1 MKKLYNI
8 LILLVMIGTTSA
20 AVYEITEP
28 SDAKLFFTREMPQDS
43 KMHTMIECGVGFTT
57 RCDMGEM
64 SGNTL
69 NKRILNMN
77 PDNTTFDGCVYFAI
91 NCSTGMGDTADGME
105 DFVSI
110 TYTCPNGTE
119 YSCNDHALIGRV
131 SPTSITITPPMEP
144 YMFPPDM
151 VEVYSDIE
159 IVFVDG
165 AYGDYELIAW
175 TDHPPG
181 EKAA

>member
-1 MKKLYNI
+1 MNKIYNI
-8 LILLVMIGTTSA
+8 LILLVMIGTASA
-20 AVYEITEP
+20 AVYEITAP

-43 KMHTMIECGVGFTT
+43 EMHTMIECGTGFTT

-64 SGNTL
+64 GGNTL

-77 PDNTTFDGCVYFAI
+77 PDINNTFEGCVYLAI
-91 NCSTGMGDTADGME
+91 NCTTYMNDTADGIE

-110 TYTCPNGTE
+110 TYTCPNGTV
-119 YSCNDHALIGRV
+119 YSCNNHAVIGRV
-131 SPTSITITPPMEP
+131 SPTLITITPPMEP

-151 VEVYSDIE
+151 VEVYSEIE

-181 EKAA
+181 G